1 VIALLAAARAIH
13 FASLMSIF
21 GGSAYSTLLQRA
33 GHPGSPVKPTRI
45 LFVIA
50 STLALVSG
58 VVWFCLIAG
67 QMSGSWANSADLPT
81 LELAASGTRFG
92 QIFLARF
99 VGLAALWLMC
109 VSMKVNPLAVAILAG
124 LVLASL
130 GPVSHAAA
138 MNGDIAFAGASN
150 DAAHLL
156 TAGFWLGGLMI
167 LALLVPQHLARPTEL
182 AGPLRLFSTW
192 GTLVVALLVA
202 TGLTNAALILPTSAL
217 SLHNAYFD
225 LLVAKAGLALV
236 MIALAAMNRW
246 RFAPAIRNERPRA
259 VGHLTVSVGV
269 EISLGVAVVGIA
281 GLLGLTTPH

>member
-1 VIALLAAARAIH
+1 MIALLAAARAIH

-21 GGSAYSTLLQRA
+21 GGSAYSTLLRRA
-33 GHPGSPVKPTRI
+33 GHPGSSVKPARI

-50 STLALVSG
+50 ATLALVSG

-109 VSMKVNPLAVAILAG
+109 VSMKANPLAVAILAG

-138 MNGDIAFAGASN
+138 INGDIAFAGAAN

-182 AGPLRLFSTW
+182 VGPLRLFSTW

-225 LLVAKAGLALV
+225 LLVVKAGLALA

-259 VGHLTVSVGV
+259 VRYLTVSVGV
-269 EISLGVAVVGIA
+269 EIGLGVAVVGIA